1 VERRNGGGG
10 GGGWALPFVAGI
22 AAGTAGLALLRA
34 LERKR
39 LDPVLLRGLGDPGQV
54 APVVVVPGIMGSCLL
69 RPDGTPVWL
78 NLRNAL
84 GHYDLSLPFSLPL
97 AECRDDLVPGP
108 LLGTEAVMPRL
119 FGFTEYAD
127 LVEILE
133 TAGFRAAPTKKDGQE
148 PAAHKDADRAPHP
161 TYHVFGYDWRRDL
174 VESARRLHERLES
187 LAEARGDPHARFN
200 VIGHSMGGLVARY
213 YLRYGAAEP
222 DEGAPVT
229 WAGARRIRNLILVAV
244 PNGGAIHAL
253 EALLY
258 GNRVGLSYTTLAA
271 GVIARMPSVYEL
283 LPPRGAPALLDHEL
297 QPLDVDLHDPATWER
312 FGWGPFASAVVRR
325 LSGGNDDSQAHRD
338 FLEAALRRARLF
350 HAALARP
357 PETRCPVRVVL
368 LGGDCLPTL
377 ARAVV
382 PAKEGLPPRFEPW
395 NRTETEALFEAGDGR
410 LTRGSVLAAHLP
422 GAELDE
428 AGCGI
433 PEVAHAV
440 FGSGDHHGIYREP
453 TFQSIILRL
462 LLRSSKMPAAA
473 AALPAV
479 HQGLPSVE
487 DAVRRVT
494 DAAVG
499 PLP

>member
-1 VERRNGGGG
+1 MATVNNGDGR
-10 GGGWALPFVAGI
+10 GGWALPFLAGVV
-22 AAGTAGLALLRA
+22 AGTAGLALLRA
-34 LERKR
+34 LEHKR
-39 LDPVLLRGLGDPGQV
+39 LDPSLLRGLGADGGV
-54 APVVVVPGIMGSCLL
+54 SPVVVVPGIMGSCLM

-84 GHYDLSLPFSLPL
+84 GHYDLSLPFTLPL
-97 AECRDDLVPGP
+97 SECRDDLVPGP

-133 TAGFRAAPTKKDGQE
+133 SAGFRSATRQQMEDQTEAGTRP
-148 PAAHKDADRAPHP
+148 PS
-161 TYHVFGYDWRRDL
+161 YHVFGYDWRRDL
-174 VESARRLHERLES
+174 VESARRLHETLES
-187 LAEARGDPHARFN
+187 LAQARDEPDARFN

-213 YLRYGAAEP
+213 YLRYGTAEP
-222 DEGAPVT
+222 EEGAPIT

-253 EALLY
+253 EALIY

-271 GVIARMPSVYEL
+271 SVIARMPSVYQL
-283 LPPRGAPALLDHEL
+283 LPPAGAPALVDHKLD
-297 QPLDVDLHDPATWER
+297 PLPADLHDMATWER
-312 FGWGPFASAVVRR
+312 FGWGPFAPAVVRR
-325 LSGGNDDSQAHRD
+325 LTGANGDSQAHRP
-338 FLEAALRRARLF
+338 FLEAALLRARAF
-350 HAALARP
+350 HAALSRP
-357 PETRCPVRVVL
+357 ADTPCPVRVAL

-382 PAKEGLPPRFEPW
+382 PEKEGLPPRFEPW
-395 NRTETEALFEAGDGR
+395 NRKEQEAMFEAGDGR

-422 GAELDE
+422 GAEDNE

-440 FGSGDHHGIYREP
+440 FGSADHHGIYREP

-462 LLRSSKMPAAA
+462 LLRSSKAARPKTLSDA
-473 AALPAV
+473 
-479 HQGLPSVE
+479 VE
-487 DAVRRVT
+487 DTLRQAAGAVV
-494 DAAVG
+494 A